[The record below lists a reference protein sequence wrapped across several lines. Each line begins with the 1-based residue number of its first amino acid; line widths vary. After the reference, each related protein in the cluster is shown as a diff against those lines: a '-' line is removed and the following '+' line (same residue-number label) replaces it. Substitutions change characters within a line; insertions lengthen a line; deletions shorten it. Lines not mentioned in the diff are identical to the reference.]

1 METTALKIEL
11 QQTDTRRVYVAYFNR
26 ELIGEFRGYGKT
38 EDERIDSAREQ
49 AVMAAR
55 KGLVFKR

>member
-1 METTALKIEL
+1 MTTTTPKIKL
-11 QQTDTRRVYVAYFNR
+11 QQTDTRAVYVAYFNR

-49 AVMAAR
+49 AQKAA
-55 KGLVFKR
+55 KAKQA